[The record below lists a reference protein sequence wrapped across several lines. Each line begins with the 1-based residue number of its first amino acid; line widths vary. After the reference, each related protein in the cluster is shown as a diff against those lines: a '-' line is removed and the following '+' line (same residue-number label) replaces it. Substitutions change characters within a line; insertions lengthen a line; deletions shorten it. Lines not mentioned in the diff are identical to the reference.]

1 MKFQTLFFKKTEK
14 RCAMSGTPNGGANA
28 YRYPIQNQYQSGI
41 LAQADAAAIAIS
53 RIQQKLE
60 NRNQKLTT
68 ENQQTLDR
76 LRHLFQD
83 PVFRQLLRVQVSIS
97 QLKEHNS
104 TVQQLRPRDFDI
116 VPENGA
122 LEINGQTVPDE
133 IDEEPP
139 QFDLN
144 DFVKN
149 TAQGRQV
156 ETIDLFKPDNSG
168 LGFSV
173 VGLMSE
179 YRGELG
185 IFVQD
190 IQPGSIAGRD
200 GRLVDQDQILA
211 INGTPLESHISHQ
224 EAINILQSVRGPVQ
238 LIIARGNIPAQVY
251 KGGDSRSK
259 EDLEGEQVDTG
270 GQTFKLNLSQNTVLT
285 KFNLL

>member
-1 MKFQTLFFKKTEK
+1 
-14 RCAMSGTPNGGANA
+14 MSGTPNGGANA